1 MAGDNQK
8 DQRAGPER
16 EQRKEVRSSPVS
28 AQSGPPILNHGLE
41 SPRSNDC

>member
-1 MAGDNQK
+1 MAGDDQK
-8 DQRAGPER
+8 DQRAGR
-16 EQRKEVRSSPVS
+16 EQRKEVRSPPVP